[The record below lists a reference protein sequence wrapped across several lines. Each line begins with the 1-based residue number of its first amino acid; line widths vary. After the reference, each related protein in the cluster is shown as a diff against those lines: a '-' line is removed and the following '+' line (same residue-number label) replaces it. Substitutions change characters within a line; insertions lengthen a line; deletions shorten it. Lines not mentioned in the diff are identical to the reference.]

1 MDLLKEGKNMWEIA
15 AAGVIILGGIL
26 TYVIRLESRIT
37 KIMVD
42 VSWIKKGC
50 KGCQPNLEEG
60 SP

>member
-1 MDLLKEGKNMWEIA
+1 
-15 AAGVIILGGIL
+15 VIVLGGIL

>member
-1 MDLLKEGKNMWEIA
+1 MIVDVA
-15 AAGVIILGGIL
+15 LGLTALIGIL
-26 TYVIRLESRIT
+26 VYVIRLERRIT

-50 KGCQPNLEEG
+50 KGCQPNLEEV